1 MKRTLRLTSYVLVAA
16 TLTSRANAASLN
28 DTARDISGYFTKNP
42 GKTVAVLAFKHGDA
56 KAIAEV
62 TGVQDRLTEQLVASG
77 TVTVIERDRIEQV
90 LREHQIDQSGATGK
104 ARIGEL
110 LQADYILTGSIAPG
124 KRKNLE
130 VTARLVEIATSKIV
144 LTARATVLRA
154 DVSEVITVQQRSN
167 YLGEPLV
174 QIAILID
181 TSSSMDGLID
191 QARTQIW
198 KIVNTLANGNREG
211 KKPRIEVALYEYGNS
226 NLPAEQNYIRRVL
239 SFTSSLDKVSE
250 KLFELKTNG
259 GEEYCGAVIAR
270 ALAELNWKKYDDVYR
285 VVFIAG
291 NEPFTQG
298 PVDFRASIDAA
309 RQQGIFVN
317 TIFCGNRQEGIAT
330 QWQNGALLAQ
340 GDFHVINHDHM
351 VQVVA
356 TPYDEEIQRLGAE
369 YNSTVIPVGRTGA
382 EEKDRMS
389 VQDAKIAAAPA
400 ASGASVE
407 RAVAKNT
414 EQYSE
419 NNDWDLTSI
428 FTKKKAVN
436 SVKREELPAE
446 LKGKSDKEIEIYAK
460 QKSEKRSRIQA
471 RIDELSRK
479 RNEYLSRESA
489 KSAKG
494 DDLGRA
500 TQASVRTQGKRL
512 GFVF

>member
-1 MKRTLRLTSYVLVAA
+1 MKAANVLSHAIAICWISALPLTAA
-16 TLTSRANAASLN
+16 TLA
-28 DTARDISGYFTKNP
+28 DTANDISVLFAKNP
-42 GKTVAVLAFKHGDA
+42 GKTVAVLAFKHSDP
-56 KAIAEV
+56 KASAEI
-62 TGVQDRLTEQLVASG
+62 TGVQDRLTEQLVAAG

-90 LREHQIDQSGATGK
+90 LREHQIDQSGVTEK
-104 ARIGEL
+104 TRIGQL
-110 LQADYILTGSIAPG
+110 LQADFLLTGTITPAKRG
-124 KRKNLE
+124 KLDIS
-130 VTARLVEIATSKIV
+130 ARLVEVTTSKIV
-144 LTARATVLRA
+144 ATARATA
-154 DVSEVITVQQRSN
+154 ARSDFGATLVAKPRGN

-226 NLPAEQNYIRRVL
+226 NLPAEKNYIRQVL
-239 SFTSSLDKVSE
+239 PFTTSLDKVSE

-259 GEEYCGAVIAR
+259 GEEYCGAAIAR

-291 NEPFTQG
+291 NEAFTQG
-298 PVDFRASIDAA
+298 PVDFRTSMESA

-330 QWQNGALLAQ
+330 QWMTGAQLAQ
-340 GDFHVINHDHM
+340 GDFHVINQDQM
-351 VQVVA
+351 VQVMQ

-369 YNSTVIPVGRTGA
+369 YNSTVIPLGRAGEA
-382 EEKDRMS
+382 EKDRMA
-389 VQDAKIAAAPA
+389 VQDEKVAAAPA

-414 EQYSE
+414 QQYSE
-419 NNDWDLTSI
+419 SNDWDLTSI
-428 FTKKKAVN
+428 FSKKKAVT
-436 SVKREELPAE
+436 SVKREELPPE
-446 LKGKSDKEIEIYAK
+446 LKGKSEKELEAYAK
-460 QKSEKRSRIQA
+460 QKSAKRMQIQSRIDDLN
-471 RIDELSRK
+471 RR
-479 RNEYLSRESA
+479 RNEFISRESA

-494 DDLGRA
+494 GDLGRA
-500 TQASVRTQGKRL
+500 TQASVRNQGKKT
-512 GFVF
+512 GFAF